1 MKKHSKQQEQLN
13 LLLSQE
19 DIPANHFQ
27 LQERE
32 RVKTTLETS
41 GQKCLD
47 LSRNSNLYGFLQK
60 MLKDTS
66 NWAWTKYYMTWK
78 AKTTP
83 HKHLLFQLLVSVRT
97 TKGKGYGLWA
107 TPNTMDHLPP
117 REKEDCSSNQKN
129 RKNRSRSGN
138 LREQVV
144 HQEMWPT
151 PQLTKLVW
159 VIKGETQEKKGTQK
173 SLSTIIIEMEGGRE
187 KTTGQLNPTWVEWL
201 MGFNPLGWIEL
212 EHSEIQS
219 FPKLQKSLERQLSRM
234 RNKNGTKIQKN
245 KT

>member
-129 RKNRSRSGN
+129 RKKQISIWESEGTSSASGDVAHSPSSRSSFG
-138 LREQVV
+138 LSKER
-144 HQEMWPT
+144 HR
-151 PQLTKLVW
+151 
-159 VIKGETQEKKGTQK
+159 KKGNTK
-173 SLSTIIIEMEGGRE
+173 KFINNYYRNGGRKRKDNWATE
-187 KTTGQLNPTWVEWL
+187 PNVGRVVDGIQPFRVDRIRA
-201 MGFNPLGWIEL
+201 LGNSIVPQIA
-212 EHSEIQS
+212 EIIGKAIIS
-219 FPKLQKSLERQLSRM
+219 HEEQKW
-234 RNKNGTKIQKN
+234 NKNTEK
-245 KT
+245 

>member
-83 HKHLLFQLLVSVRT
+83 HKHLLFQPLVSVRT

-144 HQEMWPT
+144 HQEMCPT
-151 PQLTKLVW
+151 PQAHEARLGYQRRDT
-159 VIKGETQEKKGTQK
+159 GKKGNTK
-173 SLSTIIIEMEGGRE
+173 KFINNYYRNGGRKRKDNWATE
-187 KTTGQLNPTWVEWL
+187 PNVGRVVDGIQPFRVDRIRA
-201 MGFNPLGWIEL
+201 LGNSIVPQIA
-212 EHSEIQS
+212 EIIGKAIIS
-219 FPKLQKSLERQLSRM
+219 HEEQKW
-234 RNKNGTKIQKN
+234 NKNTEK
-245 KT
+245 